1 MKKII
6 LTFMC
11 IVMMLSNTVAFAD
24 DIYIEDESFNLPE
37 VKAESALLMD
47 MKTGRVIYSKNPD
60 VRRYPASTTKIM
72 TAILALE
79 HGDFSDVV
87 TADVASLAPI
97 TNEDS
102 HMGILIGEE
111 LTMEQ
116 LINGMMVYSA
126 NDASNVIATHIAGSP
141 EHFVDL
147 MNKKAQDLGTTDT
160 NFVNAYGIHDENHYT
175 TASDL
180 AIMTRYAMENDT
192 FREIVKQKI
201 YHIPATN
208 KYTTDRNL
216 TATNL
221 FVGTARSGKYYY
233 SAVTGVKTG
242 HTSDAGYCLVTT
254 AEKDG
259 TELLCVVMKSENQDA
274 CYTTTRGLIDYGFK
288 NYKYRTVVTAGD
300 IVADSKVIEAKD
312 DERVGLTVDSDV
324 SALLPSEGELSEVVE
339 VVIDLPEKIK
349 APIKKGDVIGKV
361 SYNYKGNLLEYR
373 DLVATNDVERN
384 VLLFIFNLIVA
395 VLTSPF
401 FIIPVVLVIAA
412 FVIRYINIK
421 RYERK
426 KRLRRLH
433 SRQSRQEVRTGTK
446 RPVNTKYEDKTRRR
460 PPSNRRK

>member
-6 LTFMC
+6 LMIIC
-11 IVMMLSNTVAFAD
+11 MIMMLSNTVALAD
-24 DIYIEDESFNLPE
+24 NVYIEDESLSLPE
-37 VKAESALLMD
+37 IKAETALLMD

-60 VRRYPASTTKIM
+60 ERRFPASTTKIM

-79 HGDFSDVV
+79 HGDLSDIV
-87 TADVASLAPI
+87 TADIASLAPI

-141 EHFVDL
+141 QHFVDL
-147 MNKKAQDLGTTDT
+147 MNKKAQDLGLSDT

-180 AIMTRYAMENDT
+180 AIMARYAMENEK

-201 YHIPATN
+201 YFIPATN

-221 FVGTARSGKYYY
+221 FVGTARSSKYYY
-233 SAVTGVKTG
+233 SPITGIKTG
-242 HTSDAGYCLVTT
+242 HTSDAGYCLVTS

-259 TELLCVVMKSENQDA
+259 TELLCIVMKSANQED
-274 CYTTTRGLIDYGFK
+274 CYTTTRGLIDYGFN

-324 SALLPSEGELSEVVE
+324 SALLPSEGEISDVIET
-339 VVIDLPEKIK
+339 VIDLPEKIK

-373 DLVATNDVERN
+373 DLIATNDVKRN
-384 VLLFIFNLIVA
+384 FLLFIFNLIVA

-401 FIIPVVLVIAA
+401 FIIPVVLVVLA
-412 FVIRYINIK
+412 FIIRYINIK

-433 SRQSRQEVRTGTK
+433 SKHSRQVSRTGTK
-446 RPVNTKYEDKTRRR
+446 RPVNTKFEDKTRRR
-460 PPSNRRK
+460 PPRR

>member
-6 LTFMC
+6 FVLMC
-11 IVMMLSNTVAFAD
+11 IVVMLLNTVAFAD
-24 DIYIEDESFNLPE
+24 DIYIEDESFSLPE
-37 VKAESALLMD
+37 VKAESAILMD
-47 MKTGRVIYSKNPD
+47 MKTGRVIYSKNPHE
-60 VRRYPASTTKIM
+60 RRYPASTTKIM

-79 HGDFSDVV
+79 LGNMSDVV

-126 NDASNVIATHIAGSP
+126 NDASNVIATHIAGSS

-160 NFVNAYGIHDENHYT
+160 NFVNTYGIHDENHYT

-180 AIMTRYAMENDT
+180 AVITRYAMENQT
-192 FREIVKQKI
+192 FRDIVKQKT
-201 YHIPATN
+201 YAIPATN
-208 KYTTDRNL
+208 KYTTDRLL
-216 TATNL
+216 TSTNL

-242 HTSDAGYCLVTT
+242 HTSDAGYCLVST
-254 AEKDG
+254 AEKNG
-259 TELLCVVMKSENQDA
+259 TELLCIVMKCDNQDA
-274 CYTTTRGLIDYGFK
+274 CYTTSRGLIDYGFK
-288 NYKYRTVVTAGD
+288 NYEYRTVVAAGD
-300 IVADSKVIEAKD
+300 VVSDSKVIEAKN

-324 SALLPSEGELSEVVE
+324 AALLPSEGELSEIVE

-373 DLVATNDVERN
+373 DLIATNDVERN
-384 VLLFIFNLIVA
+384 ILLFIFNLVVG

-401 FIIPVVLVIAA
+401 FLIPAILIVAALIIRA
-412 FVIRYINIK
+412 INIK
-421 RYERK
+421 KHERQ

-433 SRQSRQEVRTGTK
+433 SRQSQSQTRTGTK
-446 RPVNTKYEDKTRRR
+446 RPVNTRFEDKTRRR
-460 PPSNRRK
+460 PPGNRRK